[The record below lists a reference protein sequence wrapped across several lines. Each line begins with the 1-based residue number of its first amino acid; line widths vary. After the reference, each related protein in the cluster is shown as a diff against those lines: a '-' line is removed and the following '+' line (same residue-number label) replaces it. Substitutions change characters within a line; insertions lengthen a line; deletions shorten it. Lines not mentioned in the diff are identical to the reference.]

1 MSTKLAALAVL
12 WSTKWIFR
20 YNGLKWSQ
28 LSFLD
33 NEVKEK
39 AKWLSTPMINISKL
53 NTSEALGFRNDLEAI
68 QTVIDGEDGASI
80 FLLCYLEM
88 GPDLLLVTKQN
99 RIYYMVFALKFYT
112 NTIAKNVTDKN
123 LRTSNLASVYHN
135 KFGKANSRRKE
146 EHKQFH
152 KLFNDELI
160 DLCDPSRTDL
170 EKWEMYQYKSDIE
183 KINLNGII
191 LRIIIELPNAN
202 ILRQD
207 YADSFQVVVQFDNNR
222 YSQIYYR

>member
-160 DLCDPSRTDL
+160 DYMIHQELIQ
-170 EKWEMYQYKSDIE
+170 KNGKYFN
-183 KINLNGII
+183 INLI
-191 LRIIIELPNAN
+191 LRK
-202 ILRQD
+202 
-207 YADSFQVVVQFDNNR
+207 
-222 YSQIYYR
+222 